1 MLLSRAPPDGR
12 DGSDDGDGT
21 VNVLIIPECW
31 VVQLLL
37 DAAAVVFV
45 GAEDGAGQH
54 RGLAARVA
62 EG

>member
-12 DGSDDGDGT
+12 DGSDDGDGN
-21 VNVLIIPECW
+21 VNVLIIPEGLA
-31 VVQLLL
+31 VPLLL
-37 DAAAVVFV
+37 DVAAAVFV

-62 EG
+62 ES